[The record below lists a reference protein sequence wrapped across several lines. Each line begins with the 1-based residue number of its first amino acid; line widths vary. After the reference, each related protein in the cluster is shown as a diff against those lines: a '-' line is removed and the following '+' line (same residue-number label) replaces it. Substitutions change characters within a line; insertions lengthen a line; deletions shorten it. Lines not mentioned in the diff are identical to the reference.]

1 MFPLFIPS
9 NISPSQYITSIP
21 SQGLYGSQMLGD
33 LIVGGVLSLSVLRD
47 IPDENNFSLSY
58 RYAEF
63 VGQTLKAI
71 TDLNGET

>member
-1 MFPLFIPS
+1 
-9 NISPSQYITSIP
+9 
-21 SQGLYGSQMLGD
+21 MLGD

>member
-9 NISPSQYITSIP
+9 NISPSQHITSIP